1 MNQNKFNFLKNIFK
15 EGSTNIYRWPDCAT
29 PMIEE
34 INALKPTK
42 VVDLG
47 CGSNAYKGMIN
58 NLTGIDFATPEADIS
73 CTIEDL
79 PFEDNSVDVCLALGS
94 INFGNEELIRKQLSE
109 AKRITK
115 SGGYLYFRVMCEHN
129 NELYYPWNLQK
140 AKQFAKEFD
149 LEFVDGPRT
158 IYKTIWEDTREK
170 QVGDRG
176 KERLYW
182 VWKV

>member
-176 KERLYW
+176 RERLYW
-182 VWKV
+182 IWKV

>member
-1 MNQNKFNFLKNIFK
+1 MQQLKDIFRQ
-15 EGSTNIYRWPDCAT
+15 GSTNIDRWPDCAT

-47 CGSNAYKGMIN
+47 CGSNAYKGMID

-94 INFGNEELIRKQLSE
+94 INFGSEELIRKQLSE

-115 SGGYLYFRVMCEHN
+115 SNGYLYFRVMCEHN

-149 LEFVDGPRT
+149 LKFVDGPRT

>member
-29 PMIEE
+29 PMIDE
-34 INALKPTK
+34 INALKPDK

>member
-1 MNQNKFNFLKNIFK
+1 MQQLKDIFK

-29 PMIEE
+29 PMINE
-34 INALKPTK
+34 INELKPSK
-42 VVDLG
+42 VLDLG
-47 CGSNAYKGMIN
+47 CGANLYRGMID
-58 NLTGIDFATPEADIS
+58 NLTGIDFATPEADIN

-79 PFEDNSVDVCLALGS
+79 PFEDNSIDICLALGS
-94 INFGNEELIRKQLSE
+94 INFGNEDLIKKQLSE
-109 AKRITK
+109 TKRVTK
-115 SGGYLYFRVMCEHN
+115 QGGRLYFRVMCEHK
-129 NELYYPWNLQK
+129 NELYYPWNLKK

-149 LEFVDGPRT
+149 FEFVDVPRT
-158 IYKTIWEDTREK
+158 IFKTIWETREH